1 MSETTSTAAN
11 DAGAPQRSTKARDF
25 LHLSWKTSWRAIAL
39 GFRYPTQLICSI
51 VLACL
56 AAACW
61 GGNIAAMWPV
71 LQVSL
76 QHQSMQDWSNERM
89 DSSRKRIETIGLQ
102 ITELK
107 QGIVPKVAP
116 GQPLPDLS
124 LLGQQLK
131 SERNALE
138 ATERLHPYIVRFIP
152 VDPFQTVLMLVGAI
166 IVITMVKNLCVVGS
180 TVLTAR
186 VVLDVVRDLR
196 NSFFDAILRTDVETF
211 TKKGTSQLWTR
222 FVQDIPYL
230 SFALT
235 AIYGRAIGEP
245 LKLFACLGLAA
256 WLNFPLLLFCL
267 VVTPLALLLITGL
280 SRRMKRY
287 TVSSY
292 EQDASTNTLVFE
304 IMQGLST
311 VQSYTMEPAERTRF
325 AEAAQ
330 KCWNVGLRVVLF
342 RALSKPAVELL
353 GITFVCTGVVAGAH
367 LVLNRQTHLF
377 GLRISDRPL
386 EVAGLLVFFGALVG
400 MYDPLRK
407 LGEVLPQIQMGL
419 ASAERLF
426 PVLDALP
433 KIVEPANP
441 QPLATPHTKLV
452 FDNVQFFYN
461 RSRPVLQGV
470 NLTVPFGET
479 VAIVG
484 PNGCGKT
491 TLANLIPRFFD
502 PIHGRVSIDGVDL
515 REARLTDLRKRIGLV
530 TQQSHLFDDTVLNN
544 IRYGCPDATEQ
555 EVIAAAEQAHAH
567 EFIIKQLAQGY
578 ETMVGQAGCR
588 LSGGQRQRVA
598 LARAILRNPEILILD
613 EPTSQ
618 IDLQSEKLIQDALQ
632 KFIVGRTAIMITHRL
647 SLLAV
652 AHRVVVMQQGKI
664 IDVGR
669 HEELLQR
676 CVLYRRLHQLD
687 QPGTQKVA

>member
-1 MSETTSTAAN
+1 MSESSPAAPTV
-11 DAGAPQRSTKARDF
+11 DVAAPQRTPKARDF

-39 GFRYPTQLICSI
+39 GFKYPVQLICSI
-51 VLACL
+51 VLACI
-56 AAACW
+56 AAASW
-61 GGNIAAMWPV
+61 GGSIAAMWPV

-76 QHQSMQDWSNERM
+76 QHQSMQDWSIERM
-89 DSSRKRIETIGLQ
+89 DESQKRIEKLGFQ

-107 QGIVPKVAP
+107 AGRRLKLDP
-116 GQPLPDLS
+116 GQPVPDLS
-124 LLGQQLK
+124 LLEQHLK
-131 SERNALE
+131 SERNALK
-138 ATERLHPYIVRFIP
+138 ATERLHPYIVRYIP
-152 VDPFQTVLMLVGAI
+152 VDPYHTVLLLVGTI
-166 IVITMVKNLCVVGS
+166 VVITIVKNLCVVGS

-196 NSFFDAILRTDVETF
+196 NQFFDAVLRTDQDSF
-211 TKKGTSQLWTR
+211 IRKGTSQLWTR

-230 SFALT
+230 SFALS

-245 LKLFACLGLAA
+245 LKLFACLALAA
-256 WLNFPLLLFCL
+256 FLNFPLLLFCM
-267 VVTPLALLLITGL
+267 VVTPAALLLISGL
-280 SRRMKRY
+280 SRKMKRY
-287 TVSSY
+287 TLSSY

-311 VQSYTMEPAERTRF
+311 VQSYTMEPSERTRF
-325 AEAAQ
+325 AAAAQ
-330 KCWNVGLRVVLF
+330 KCWKVGLRVVLF
-342 RALSKPAVELL
+342 RAMSKPAVELL
-353 GITFVCTGVVAGAH
+353 GITFVCTGVLAGAH
-367 LVLNRQTHLF
+367 LVLHRETHLF
-377 GLRISDRPL
+377 GLRVSDRPL
-386 EVAGLLVFFGALVG
+386 EVAGLLVFFGALIG

-426 PVLDALP
+426 PVLDAVP
-433 KIVEPANP
+433 RIVDP
-441 QPLATPHTKLV
+441 ATPTPLLAPHRELAFENVHFMYTKA
-452 FDNVQFFYN
+452 
-461 RSRPVLQGV
+461 RPVVQGV
-470 NLTVPFGET
+470 NLKIPFGET
-479 VAIVG
+479 IAIVG

-491 TLANLIPRFFD
+491 TLANLLPRFFD
-502 PIHGRVSIDGVDL
+502 PVAGRITLDGVDL
-515 REARLTDLRKRIGLV
+515 KLASLNDLRKRIGLV

-544 IRYGCPDATEQ
+544 IRYGYPEATEA
-555 EVIAAAEQAHAH
+555 EVVAAAEQAYAH
-567 EFIIKQLAQGY
+567 EFITKQLAQGY

-588 LSGGQRQRVA
+588 LSGGQRQRIA

-618 IDLQSEKLIQDALQ
+618 IDLQSEKLIQDALE

-664 IDVGR
+664 IDVGK
-669 HEELLQR
+669 HEELMQR

-687 QPGTQKVA
+687 QPRSRR